1 VIAALAAAV
10 TGPRGRWVTIAAW
23 VAIGVGGYVARSH
36 IGEVTAAGQSSF
48 LPKGAESIQAIEVLD
63 GAATIGGAA
72 SPSDAGVPAE
82 GTGAAAGEAAGG
94 SSSGG
99 GVPTTAVDSKAEEVP
114 AVIVFGRKGGLTPDD
129 LNAIGKLGRGLERL
143 GITGATPIV
152 DPFSAEAGR
161 PLGEIA
167 DYAHGVGPIS
177 KDHEAA
183 LLVLALNAA
192 DHGAIGDGVNAMRE
206 YLAAHAVP
214 GLHAYVTGPAGIAA
228 DLDKVAN
235 EAGRT
240 LLIATLSLV
249 LILLLLVYRAPL
261 LALLPLIAVGAAY
274 TVAIGIAYLVI
285 KAGWIVVNS
294 EGTFLLLVLVF
305 GAGTDYSLLLVH
317 RYREELQSGTPP
329 SDAVAVALRESVRP
343 IASSGGTVI
352 AAMLVLLVAD
362 LQSTHWLGPILAIG
376 IAVMVC
382 SAFTLLPALL
392 AVLGERAFWPRA
404 GTTRREGPSRWDAIA
419 GFVRR
424 RSRPIIG
431 AVVVGLLVL
440 AAGNLVHHGTI
451 GFGQGET
458 KPTNSSEGT
467 QVLNEHFPPGLAS
480 PLTAVVPLGEAGQV
494 AQAMG
499 GLDSVRLAIP
509 VPDHMLGS
517 ALVVVILAGNPYSG
531 QAAEEVEK
539 VRERLH
545 KVSPDGLLGGLP
557 AENWDVEQTN
567 GRDTRLIVPLVLLV
581 VGLILAAILGG
592 LCAPLYLMATV
603 VLSFA
608 GSLGL
613 ATFAFAVIGGE
624 GITFDLTLLSFLFLV
639 ALGVDYN
646 IFLMTRV
653 REEARVHGT
662 REGTLRALVATGGV
676 VTGAGLIL
684 AGTFATLCLLP
695 LEELIQ
701 IGATVAVGV
710 LLDTFVVRALLI
722 PAITYR
728 LGDRAWWPSRASAVV
743 GAEGSPPAPGVSR
756 P

>member
-1 VIAALAAAV
+1 MIAALAAAV
-10 TGPRGRWVTIAAW
+10 TGPRGRWVTIAVW

-48 LPKGAESIQAIEVLD
+48 LPKGAESIHAIEVLD
-63 GAATIGGAA
+63 GAAALGGAS
-72 SPSDAGVPAE
+72 SPGDAGVPAQ
-82 GTGAAAGEAAGG
+82 GTGSTSGG
-94 SSSGG
+94 SSLGG
-99 GVPTTAVDSKAEEVP
+99 GVPTTTADSKAEEVP
-114 AVIVFGRKGGLTPDD
+114 TVIVFDRQGGLTPDD
-129 LNAIGKLGRGLERL
+129 LNAIGTLGRGLQRL
-143 GITGATPIV
+143 GITGATPII
-152 DPFSAEAGR
+152 DPFSADTGR
-161 PLGEIA
+161 PLGEVA
-167 DYAHGVGPIS
+167 DYARGVGPIS
-177 KDHEAA
+177 RDDEAA

-192 DHGAIGDGVNAMRE
+192 DHGAIGDGVAQMRE

-240 LLIATLSLV
+240 LLIATLGLV
-249 LILLLLVYRAPL
+249 LLLLLLVYRAPL

-274 TVAIGIAYLVI
+274 TVAIGIAYLLI

-317 RYREELQSGTPP
+317 RYREELQSGSP
-329 SDAVAVALRESVRP
+329 AEVALPKALRENVRP

-362 LQSTHWLGPILAIG
+362 LESTHWLGPILAIG

-392 AVLGERAFWPRA
+392 AVLGERAFWPSA
-404 GTTRREGPSRWDAIA
+404 GAARREGPRRWEAIA

-424 RSRPIIG
+424 RTRPIIG
-431 AVVVGLLVL
+431 AVIVGLLVL

-467 QVLNEHFPPGLAS
+467 RVLNEHFPPGLAS
-480 PLTAVVPLGEAGQV
+480 PLTAVVPTDEAAQV
-494 AQAMG
+494 ARAMG

-509 VPDHMLGS
+509 VPTDGKLDS
-517 ALVVVILAGNPYSG
+517 AIVVVILAGNPYSG
-531 QAAEEVEK
+531 EAAEEVEK

-545 KVSPDGLLGGLP
+545 EISPDGLLGGLP

-581 VGLILAAILGG
+581 VGLILAAVLRAIA
-592 LCAPLYLMATV
+592 APLYLMATV

-624 GITFDLTLLSFLFLV
+624 GITFDLTLLAFLFLV

-662 REGTLRALVATGGV
+662 REGTSSALVATGGV

-701 IGATVAVGV
+701 IGATVAIGV

-728 LGDRAWWPSRASAVV
+728 LGDRAWWPSRA
-743 GAEGSPPAPGVSR
+743 GGTR
-756 P
+756 

>member
-10 TGPRGRWVTIAAW
+10 TGPRGRWVTIAVW
-23 VAIGVGGYVARSH
+23 VALAIGGYVCRSH
-36 IGEVTAAGQSSF
+36 INEVTAAGQSSY
-48 LPKGAESIQAIEVLD
+48 LPKGAESVRAIEALD
-63 GAATIGGAA
+63 GKAEIGPAA
-72 SPSDAGVPAE
+72 
-82 GTGAAAGEAAGG
+82 GAAAVGGAPGPSGAAGVGNG
-94 SSSGG
+94 STASSGPG
-99 GVPTTAVDSKAEEVP
+99 SEEVP
-114 AVIVFGRKGGLTPDD
+114 AVIVFDRKGGLTADD
-129 LNAIGKLGRGLERL
+129 LNAIGNLGHGLNRL

-152 DPFSAEAGR
+152 APFSARTGHA
-161 PLGEIA
+161 LAKVA
-167 DYAHGVGPIS
+167 DYARGVGPIS
-177 KDHEAA
+177 RDREAA

-192 DHGAIGDGVNAMRE
+192 DHGAIRSGVAQIRG
-206 YLAAHAVP
+206 YLAAHSVP
-214 GLHAYVTGPAGIAA
+214 GLSAYVTGPAGIAA
-228 DLDKVAN
+228 DLDQVAN

-240 LLIATLSLV
+240 LLIATLGLV

-261 LALLPLIAVGAAY
+261 LALLPLIAVGVAY

-317 RYREELQSGTPP
+317 RYREELQAGRPASEALP
-329 SDAVAVALRESVRP
+329 AALRETVRP

-352 AAMLVLLVAD
+352 AAMLVLLVAN

-392 AVLGERAFWPRA
+392 AVLGERAFWPAA
-404 GTTRREGPSRWDAIA
+404 GAARRDGPNRWEAIA
-419 GFVRR
+419 AFVRR

-431 AVVVGLLVL
+431 GVIVGLLVL

-467 QVLNEHFPPGLAS
+467 QVLNEHFPPGLAA
-480 PLTAVVPLGEAGQV
+480 PLTAVVPADEVAQV
-494 AQAMG
+494 ARGMR

-509 VPDHMLGS
+509 VPTNGHPG
-517 ALVVVILAGNPYSG
+517 AAVVVVILSGNPYSG
-531 QAAEEVEK
+531 EAAEDVETI
-539 VRERLH
+539 RERLH
-545 KVSPDGLLGGLP
+545 ELSPRALLGGLP

-567 GRDTRLIVPLVLLV
+567 GRDTRLIVPLVLVV
-581 VGLILAAILGG
+581 VGLILAAVLGAIA
-592 LCAPLYLMATV
+592 APLYLMATV

-608 GSLGL
+608 GTLGL
-613 ATFAFAVIGGE
+613 STFAFSVIGGE
-624 GITFDLTLLSFLFLV
+624 GIAFDLTLLAFLFLV

-662 REGTLRALVATGGV
+662 REGTLRALIATGGV

-684 AGTFATLCLLP
+684 AGTFATLTLLP

-710 LLDTFVVRALLI
+710 LIDTFVVRALLI

-728 LGDRAWWPSRASAVV
+728 LGEKAWWPARRVD
-743 GAEGSPPAPGVSR
+743 PTAPGAPPS
-756 P
+756 